1 MTTEANNT
9 TERKALNLVQRIVA
23 NCLEN
28 ENGKIQE
35 NMKALGEDFTYYLGW
50 KCEDIYK
57 RHLLRN
63 FYRDMLTQ
71 LAHPDTTE
79 ESAKEYL
86 RHTVEHL
93 ADDILHGSPTR
104 HSTNAIENL
113 AHTWEF
119 ETKQE
124 MYNIAVGLHSQFE
137 D

>member
-9 TERKALNLVQRIVA
+9 TERKTLDIVQRIVA
-23 NCLEN
+23 SRLEN
-28 ENGKIQE
+28 ENAKIQKGME
-35 NMKALGEDFTYYLGW
+35 ALGEDFTYYLGW

-63 FYRDMLTQ
+63 FYRDLLTQ

-93 ADDILHGSPTR
+93 ADDILHGSPAR
-104 HSTNAIENL
+104 HSTNAVENL
-113 AHTWEF
+113 AHTWTF
-119 ETKQE
+119 EVTQD
-124 MYNIAVGLHSQFE
+124 MYNLAVGHHSNFE

>member
-23 NCLEN
+23 NHLEN

-35 NMKALGEDFTYYLGW
+35 NMKSSLRGHFLGW

>member
-1 MTTEANNT
+1 MRADYMMMYSYNRERSLFITHAYGLSTE
-9 TERKALNLVQRIVA
+9 VW
-23 NCLEN
+23 C
-28 ENGKIQE
+28 
-35 NMKALGEDFTYYLGW
+35 
-50 KCEDIYK
+50 CPDIYK